1 MKIEFSSFTNV
12 GPRSS
17 NDDRLLEPLGAADPK
32 LIVAIADGI
41 GGAAGGGEAANIAI
55 NKISEAGPVPTKFSE
70 VFSSIVDAIRAQ
82 AISSPDL
89 AKMGTTLSA
98 AAIVEDRI
106 FVAHVGDT
114 RIYHLRKSGLNT
126 LTQDQTEIAEL
137 VRKGVFTDS
146 QARRYP
152 RRNVLLSALS
162 AEAEFEIYYNE
173 ALLREKDRI
182 ILLSDGVHQRVTR
195 REILR
200 MSLESSD
207 INMLVNAIERKVAE
221 SKPSDNYTLLAIEIL
236 EL

>member
-1 MKIEFSSFTNV
+1 MKIEFNSFTNV

-17 NDDRLLEPLGAADPK
+17 NDDRLLEPLGTTETK

-55 NKISEAGPVPTKFSE
+55 NKISEAGPVPAKFSE
-70 VFSSIVDAIRAQ
+70 VFSSIVDTIRAQ
-82 AISSPDL
+82 AISSPNL

-98 AAIVEDRI
+98 AAIVENRI

-114 RIYHLRKSGLNT
+114 RIYHLRKRGLNT

-152 RRNVLLSALS
+152 RRHVLLSALS

-173 ALLREKDRI
+173 ALLQEKDRI

-200 MSLESSD
+200 MSLENPN

-221 SKPSDNYTLLAIEIL
+221 AKPSDNYTLLAIEIL